1 MIPAAAVAP
10 SSRALIL
17 KGYLF
22 AFASVMLFTLEAS
35 LAKLIGPEMNPAQVP
50 ALRAIVQLAVLAVL
64 VRGRLGSAM
73 RTERIGGHVWRGFL
87 SASGA
92 VAYFYVFT
100 HMPLGAATVIF
111 FTSVLF
117 TTALAGP
124 LLAERVGRRR
134 WSATLVGF
142 AGILLVV
149 RPDAIPFDVVLFVA
163 FLLALNAAAINLS
176 TKGLTR
182 TEGTVTIMI

>member
-1 MIPAAAVAP
+1 
-10 SSRALIL
+10 
-17 KGYLF
+17 
-22 AFASVMLFTLEAS
+22 
-35 LAKLIGPEMNPAQVP
+35 
-50 ALRAIVQLAVLAVL
+50 
-64 VRGRLGSAM
+64 
-73 RTERIGGHVWRGFL
+73 
-87 SASGA
+87 
-92 VAYFYVFT
+92 
-100 HMPLGAATVIF
+100 MPLGAATVIF